1 MNLNE
6 NYRQYRPNADS
17 THLKSFVSLDVSK
30 SSAAMAFKTDTNI
43 S

>member
-6 NYRQYRPNADS
+6 NYRQYNADS